1 MNYASIID
9 TQEPDLFYPE
19 SDGKSMS
26 DNTRQYRWI
35 VTIKEN
41 LEIWLAG
48 NLDVFIAGDLM
59 WYPIEG
65 NSQICQPLM

>member
-1 MNYASIID
+1 MNYASIVE
-9 TQEPDLFYPE
+9 TQEPDLFYLE

-48 NLDVFIAGDLM
+48 NLDFFIAGNLM

-65 NSQICQPLM
+65 NSQIC

>member
-1 MNYASIID
+1 
-9 TQEPDLFYPE
+9 
-19 SDGKSMS
+19 MS

-48 NLDVFIAGDLM
+48 NLDFFIAGNLM

-65 NSQICQPLM
+65 NSQIC

>member
-1 MNYASIID
+1 MNYASIVE
-9 TQEPDLFYPE
+9 TQEPDLFYLE

-48 NLDVFIAGDLM
+48 NLDFLLPGI
-59 WYPIEG
+59 
-65 NSQICQPLM
+65 